1 MNDRNSVT
9 AEPVSQAEPL
19 KNRLRQILGS
29 ENLESYRTLIRA
41 IAVELNAD
49 ILDCAAALAYI
60 SQPQPE
66 ANRISIGSWEEQK
79 PAIRV
84 LPPLNLPPI
93 KMVRYRLDVGRAHLV
108 TVEEIKAVLVEE
120 SGVDKCNINR
130 VDIHGLYTIIE
141 LPAGM
146 PPDIFQH
153 LKSVEIN
160 QQKLNIARVKAR
172 SGKKRGKSNFR
183 RGRQRNSQPDSQGT
197 DLSGVGS

>member
-9 AEPVSQAEPL
+9 AEPVKTEPL

-41 IAVELNAD
+41 MAIELNAD
-49 ILDCAAALAYI
+49 ILDCAAALAYM
-60 SQPQPE
+60 SQLE
-66 ANRISIGSWEEQK
+66 ANRISIGAWEEQK
-79 PAIRV
+79 LAIRV

-93 KMVRYRLDVGRAHLV
+93 RMVRYRLDIGRVHLV
-108 TVEEIKAVLVEE
+108 TEEEIKMILVEE

-160 QQKLNIARVKAR
+160 QQKLNITRVKAR

>member
-9 AEPVSQAEPL
+9 AEPVKTEPL

-60 SQPQPE
+60 SQPE
-66 ANRISIGSWEEQK
+66 ANRISIASWEEQK

-160 QQKLNIARVKAR
+160 QQKLNITRVKAR

-183 RGRQRNSQPDSQGT
+183 RGRQRDSQPDSQST

>member
-9 AEPVSQAEPL
+9 AEPVKTEPL

-41 IAVELNAD
+41 MAVELNAD
-49 ILDCAAALAYI
+49 ILDCAAALAYM
-60 SQPQPE
+60 SQLE
-66 ANRISIGSWEEQK
+66 ANRISIGAWEEQK
-79 PAIRV
+79 LAIRV

-93 KMVRYRLDVGRAHLV
+93 RMVRYRLDIGRVHLV
-108 TVEEIKAVLVEE
+108 TEEEIKMILVEE

-160 QQKLNIARVKAR
+160 QQKLNITRVKAR